1 MSISVKPRKLS
12 TLELTVLGM
21 AWLRGPCTIYAI
33 MKELGTSESTYHK
46 SRAGT
51 AYSVSKRMLDF
62 GLLEPSD
69 SSEPGD
75 EKLVRI
81 TTEGV
86 KALQEWL
93 TPPIPLPDIAHS
105 ADLVR
110 LRFFFLGVVD
120 QEKRLAFIDDTLRG
134 LEIFLSRCEALIQAN
149 EDIGDYFGALAT
161 ISSILETRARIEWL
175 KIAREW
181 VVHPMESDKG
191 WSDRIL
197 RRIEELDQPGV

>member
-1 MSISVKPRKLS
+1 MSTNVKPRKLS

-33 MKELGTSESTYHK
+33 MKELETSESTYHK

-81 TTEGV
+81 TTEGI
-86 KALQEWL
+86 KELQEWL

-110 LRFFFLGVVD
+110 LRFFFLGVID
-120 QEKRLAFIDDTLRG
+120 QEKRLAFIDETLKG
-134 LEIFLSRCEALIQAN
+134 LEIFLARCEALIQAN

-181 VVHPMESDKG
+181 VVKPMESNTG
-191 WSDRIL
+191 WSDQIL